1 MKTRSKIIEHKVL
14 GDEPKYSGEI
24 NRIELAQA
32 LNWYNYFNDIRDS
45 KKWILE
51 YMKWHGGYT
60 KEDIQKYKSS
70 KSREITQTK
79 ASIARLL
86 KNGAIFDN
94 NLNDHI
100 LKVIEEYEQ
109 EPEKEV
115 KTTHKDTMNELICNL
130 DDVLDVHYL
139 SDYGQLEFCKLEA
152 KKYIENAS
160 RLEYQKAIEYYSGIL
175 DFVENSG
182 EYNVRKSNTKRY
194 LALLVYIISCLGVN
208 REVKKRR
215 IVRKP
220 RKTRDKTFDHFEYLV
235 DSNEY
240 NITSIK
246 PEKIIESQILWAFD
260 TKYRVLKKFV
270 AKPNETLGVHRKA
283 ITNWDEKE
291 SYMVKLRNPKD
302 ILPFVLKDG
311 KRKIENCL
319 KNLTTKTS
327 QMNST
332 KLSKSTLLIRNFK
345 K

>member
-1 MKTRSKIIEHKVL
+1 MKSRSKIAEQKFV
-14 GDEPKYSGEI
+14 GEEPNYTHEI
-24 NRIELAQA
+24 TRVELAEA
-32 LNWYNYFNDIRDS
+32 LNWYNYFYNIKDT

-51 YMKWHGGYT
+51 YMEWYGEFT

-79 ASIARLL
+79 ASIARMLM
-86 KNGAIFDN
+86 NGCVFEN
-94 NLNDHI
+94 TLNDHI
-100 LKVIEEYEQ
+100 IKVIETYEK
-109 EPEKEV
+109 EPEKEI

-139 SDYGQLEFCKLEA
+139 SDYGQLQFCKLEA
-152 KKYIENAS
+152 KKYIEKAS

-194 LALLVYIISCLGVN
+194 MALLTYIISCLGVN

-215 IVRKP
+215 VIRRPK
-220 RKTRDKTFDHFEYLV
+220 KTRNKTFDQFEYLV
-235 DSNEY
+235 DSSEY

-246 PEKIIESQILWAFD
+246 PEKISESKILWAFD
-260 TKYRVLKKFV
+260 TKYRILKKFV

-283 ITNWDEKE
+283 ITNWDEKQ
-291 SYMVKLRNPKD
+291 SYMIKLRSPKD
-302 ILPFVLKDG
+302 VLPIVVKDG

-319 KNLTTKTS
+319 KNLTTKAS

-332 KLSKSTLLIRNFK
+332 KLSGNTLLIRNFK